1 MSDRV
6 AYEKA
11 VISGSGAVFARRTR
25 SHSAAQSQRAI
36 VRCPEILEPYLAALP
51 QACVACGDATASVKE

>member
-6 AYEKA
+6 AYAKA
-11 VISGSGAVFARRTR
+11 VISGADIVFARRTR

-36 VRCPEILEPYLAALP
+36 VRCPEILEPYLAASP
-51 QACVACGDATASVKE
+51 QACVACGDATASVTE